1 MKTKLLN
8 LALALA
14 IAAAFVWQRWTLEL
28 EALELAEA
36 SVRYGWIHA
45 TTGETLADTLR
56 YHAGTMQK
64 HGKE

>member
-1 MKTKLLN
+1 MLN
-8 LALALA
+8 KIIALA

-45 TTGETLADTLR
+45 TTGETLADTLKQ
-56 YHAGTMQK
+56 HETTMQK
-64 HGKE
+64 HWKE